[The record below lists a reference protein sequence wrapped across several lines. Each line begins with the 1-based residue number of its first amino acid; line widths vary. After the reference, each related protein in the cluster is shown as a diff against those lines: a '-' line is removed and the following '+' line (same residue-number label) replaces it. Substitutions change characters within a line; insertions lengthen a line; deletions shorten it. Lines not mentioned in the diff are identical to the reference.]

1 MIKDRTPI
9 PVLVWITPAPNFKM
23 CLLSVCL
30 ILPCFSSLLTFTIF
44 NFFISLPFSLS
55 HCFLSLIHQFP
66 PSSCLFLNAFSSIVP
81 LLFLT
86 LFLLAIVMPSCPFS
100 YFLCF
105 FWHLPSNFVLF
116 VHHSLTIKFLL
127 FKISSPL
134 TLYIPFPLFLASF
147 QLFNLFRF
155 FLSCYVPLKF
165 LPHSLCF
172 IVTPSSPTSPL
183 APLHPLFTFL
193 TTQFLWVFITCVTF
207 HFLFHLN
214 LILFLCPII

>member
-1 MIKDRTPI
+1 
-9 PVLVWITPAPNFKM
+9 
-23 CLLSVCL
+23 
-30 ILPCFSSLLTFTIF
+30 
-44 NFFISLPFSLS
+44 
-55 HCFLSLIHQFP
+55 
-66 PSSCLFLNAFSSIVP
+66 
-81 LLFLT
+81 
-86 LFLLAIVMPSCPFS
+86 MPSCPFS

-127 FKISSPL
+127 FLISSPL

-147 QLFNLFRF
+147 QLFNFFRF

-165 LPHSLCF
+165 LPHSLRF

-214 LILFLCPII
+214 LILFLSNYLKFLLFCSFLLLFLPYFLLSFLCHLCFFLLPGNTSFISQCQL